1 MTGTTNKEKH
11 NDCTNSK
18 YGTDHPR
25 QTTILRGHGGVD
37 PGRVP
42 WPACVMGSPHRPSSK
57 SPPRVTATGLAL
69 MRDRARGANRPT
81 V

>member
-1 MTGTTNKEKH
+1 MTGTKEKH

-25 QTTILRGHGGVD
+25 QTTTLRGPDGVD
-37 PGRVP
+37 PDRAP
-42 WPACVMGSPHRPSSK
+42 WPACVMGSPHRTSSK
-57 SPPRVTATGLAL
+57 SPRRVTATGLAL
-69 MRDRARGANRPT
+69 MRDRARGANHPT